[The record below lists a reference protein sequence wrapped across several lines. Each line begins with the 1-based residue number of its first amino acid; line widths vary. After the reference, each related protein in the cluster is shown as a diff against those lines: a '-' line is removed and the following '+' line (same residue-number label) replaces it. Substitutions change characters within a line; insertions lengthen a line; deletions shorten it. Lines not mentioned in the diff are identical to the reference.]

1 MIDPAQQL
9 ATTTSESGG
18 DSTENDT
25 SLKTGAASQGAAMES
40 EPARNLQAGQGPS
53 EGKDV
58 SRASGRPENGQSSRC
73 IMETVD
79 VIAMYINAMPTARV
93 L

>member
-1 MIDPAQQL
+1 M
-9 ATTTSESGG
+9 TTTESGA

-25 SLKTGAASQGAAMES
+25 SLKTGAASQGASTES
-40 EPARNLQAGQGPS
+40 EPAKNLQAGQPSS

-58 SRASGRPENGQSSRC
+58 SRASGRPENGQSSLC